1 MGVVALGDGAQFF
14 HDVRWRR
21 AVGVPHAE
29 IDNILAATACGHLQF
44 GGDVEYVRGRR
55 SMRVKRRC
63 GLLSAIGD
71 SSIDVSARTVRATQA
86 SELTEYRT

>member
-44 GGDVEYVRGRR
+44 GGDVEYVRGKAFNARETALWTVISHRGFLDRR
-55 SMRVKRRC
+55 
-63 GLLSAIGD
+63 
-71 SSIDVSARTVRATQA
+71 
-86 SELTEYRT
+86 